1 MRASALSRTSHAPL
15 SLPRPSARRLLSLLG
30 LSRSR
35 RALRDLDDR
44 MLKDI
49 GLSRSEADTESQ
61 RPVWDVPAGWRR

>member
-1 MRASALSRTSHAPL
+1 MPASVFSRPASAPL
-15 SLPRPSARRLLSLLG
+15 SLPRLSARRAFSLLG

-49 GLSRSEADTESQ
+49 GVSRHAAETESQ